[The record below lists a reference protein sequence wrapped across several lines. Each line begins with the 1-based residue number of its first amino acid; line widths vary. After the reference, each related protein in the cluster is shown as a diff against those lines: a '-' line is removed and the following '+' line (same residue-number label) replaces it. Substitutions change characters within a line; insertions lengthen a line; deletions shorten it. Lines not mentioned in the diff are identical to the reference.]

1 MGRSQLQNGSQ
12 GSDVKYLQQFLNT
25 QGYKLTE
32 DGIFG
37 NNTLAAVKDFQG
49 KNNLTVDGIV
59 GVNTWGAIDRLS
71 AGAGSTGTGT
81 GTAAATTPTFTTSAE
96 TDAARAAYDSIQAP
110 TAVDPAYWEAVQ
122 MAQRAYTGREK
133 FSFDLNGDA
142 LYQQYKDRFIQ
153 QGKMAMQDT
162 MGQAAAMTGG
172 YGNSYAST
180 AGNQA
185 YQAHLEGLNDVVP
198 ELQQMAYDRYKQE
211 GQELLTA
218 YQMALG
224 EYEAKYGEYSD
235 QMAQYNADRSHA
247 WDVYTGLYGRDYEV
261 HRDGITDEQWQA
273 IYDATYGSGGT
284 SDTGGAG
291 DMSDTG
297 GADNDNP
304 TEQYSAKN
312 VNAFISKMYPESHH
326 DAIARQMYGP
336 YKAYVAVQIAQDT
349 SLSEAD
355 KIYLIQHYGI
365 TETDLNYA
373 RDKGYNI

>member
-1 MGRSQLQNGSQ
+1 MG
-12 GSDVKYLQQFLNT
+12 KT
-25 QGYKLTE
+25 QPNE
-32 DGIFG
+32 DLWAF
-37 NNTLAAVKDFQG
+37 K
-49 KNNLTVDGIV
+49 
-59 GVNTWGAIDRLS
+59 
-71 AGAGSTGTGT
+71 
-81 GTAAATTPTFTTSAE
+81 TSAE
-96 TDAARAAYDSIQAP
+96 TDAARAAYDSIKAP

-122 MAQRAYTGREK
+122 RAQGAYTGREK

-235 QMAQYNADRSHA
+235 QVAQYNADRSHA
-247 WDVYTGLYGRDYEV
+247 LDVYTGLYGRDYEV

-273 IYDATYGSGGT
+273 IYDKTYGSGTSDDT
-284 SDTGGAG
+284 SDTGGA
-291 DMSDTG
+291 DDTSDTG
-297 GADNDNP
+297 NTGNTTPNAPRYNP
-304 TEQYSAKN
+304 KNNPHISSNGFSGSSYSEACNYVLEKGVPEVNAAGIMTQSEWSRRRSSYQSSGQGSAEVTQYSSYKEYLA
-312 VNAFISKMYPESHH
+312 
-326 DAIARQMYGP
+326 AIT
-336 YKAYVAVQIAQDT
+336 K
-349 SLSEAD
+349 
-355 KIYLIQHYGI
+355 YLIETYG
-365 TETDLNYA
+365 
-373 RDKGYNI
+373 KK